1 MSFCLILAV
10 CHPGGR
16 ILLILDQ
23 NSTKGRHCRP
33 IARRMRA
40 NLPRFWRPWVCRSS
54 GPLDPAGR
62 FHPRDMSPRQAMAR
76 ALQPDR
82 WRGLGFFREFTPSE
96 LRRLA
101 KSGGLRAYDD
111 GELLAT
117 EGTRKQRRILYVVL
131 QGQLQYVKRI
141 RGERVSIVLTLR
153 PGDVGGFL
161 TFFNDDPS
169 PVTVEAWAQ
178 PGVRD
183 RAAGIPAPD
192 GGSPGTGGEGHAG
205 PAPGRHRASGRLVGA
220 GGGHLRMDPRAGASP
235 AGAAA
240 HAEGR
245 DRMGRSFRRNA
256 HGAGRQV
263 AADLAAH
270 PLLVVVAV
278 LAIVVYVGARIS
290 SPRWAG
296 I

>member
-1 MSFCLILAV
+1 
-10 CHPGGR
+10 
-16 ILLILDQ
+16 
-23 NSTKGRHCRP
+23 
-33 IARRMRA
+33 
-40 NLPRFWRPWVCRSS
+40 
-54 GPLDPAGR
+54 
-62 FHPRDMSPRQAMAR
+62 MSPRQAMAR

-169 PVTVEAWAQ
+169 PVS
-178 PGVRD
+178 VRSAGRSQVFEIGRREFQLLTED
-183 RAAGIPAPD
+183 HPALAAKVMLALLRAAI
-192 GGSPGTGGEGHAG
+192 
-205 PAPGRHRASGRLVGA
+205 GRLNALLGQA
-220 GGGHLRMDPRAGASP
+220 AATSAWTLELEHHLRALP
-235 AGAAA
+235 
-240 HAEGR
+240 HTLEG
-245 DRMGRSFRRNA
+245 
-256 HGAGRQV
+256 
-263 AADLAAH
+263 
-270 PLLVVVAV
+270 
-278 LAIVVYVGARIS
+278 
-290 SPRWAG
+290 
-296 I
+296 